1 FLMAYFEINIMP
13 LSFNSKC
20 ITFSEWI
27 ALFTLCLAPLIA
39 HVASGAPAISY
50 LTDRRLKWY
59 DHICIYNPTSII
71 WRYAA
76 ITDRRIRAINWSRQ
90 DFAASNAIFWTSN
103 GWDGS
108 EHMASATAQYCLR
121 YPETTHA
128 RPLSLT
134 TLKTV
139 ITTLQGISALM
150 ILIGAIT
157 GSSMLPDRVGFGVD
171 TIFFPLAIL
180 GLLRL
185 SAAAWLTEDYVYQ
198 DYGQRADSMWEM
210 ASQSSSRPVDK
221 DSEINAHESRTG
233 RDPLLVSRFQSA
245 GFRSPESSWGSRIFR
260 FIFLGILWAVWVL
273 AVFCIVPSIGGG
285 VAYYTTTSFLLS
297 LYYFMFTTVTAA
309 IYTLFFF
316 RGKTTNTILPCIS
329 STWYRL
335 YTILFT
341 GLMIGLVVIA
351 SIETSKTVDGSY
363 SSWEPMENLG
373 CLGSSDWWFI
383 GPSSQIMGFASR
395 KESDEKWLTHDQKSV
410 PVVRVNGTNSS
421 APEEFWLYNFT
432 GYCVGQTY

>member
-1 FLMAYFEINIMP
+1 FLMAYFEINITP
-13 LSFNSKC
+13 LRFNSKC
-20 ITFSEWI
+20 ITFPEWI

-39 HVASGAPAISY
+39 HVASGAPPISY
-50 LTDRRLKWY
+50 LTDRRLRWY

-76 ITDRRIRAINWSRQ
+76 ITDRRIRAMNWSRQ

-108 EHMASATAQYCLR
+108 EQMTSATAQYCLR

-139 ITTLQGISALM
+139 ITTLQGVSALM
-150 ILIGAIT
+150 ILIGAIS
-157 GSSMLPDRVGFGVD
+157 GSSMLSGRVGFGVD

-185 SAAAWLTEDYVYQ
+185 CAAAWLTDDYVYQ
-198 DYGQRADSMWEM
+198 DYGQRTNSTWEM
-210 ASQSSSRPVDK
+210 TSQSSQRLVDK
-221 DSEINAHESRTG
+221 DDEINVHESRTG
-233 RDPLLVSRFQSA
+233 LDPLLVSRFQSA
-245 GFRSPESSWGSRIFR
+245 GFRSPGSSWGSRIFR
-260 FIFLGILWAVWVL
+260 FFFLGILWGVWVL
-273 AVFCIVPSIGGG
+273 AVFCIAPSIRGG
-285 VAYYTTTSFLLS
+285 VTTYTTTSFLLS
-297 LYYFMFTTVTAA
+297 LYYFLFATVTAA
-309 IYTLFFF
+309 TFTLFFF

-341 GLMIGLVVIA
+341 GLMIGLIVIA
-351 SIETSKTVDGSY
+351 SIETNKTVDGSY
-363 SSWEPMENLG
+363 SSWEPMEDLG
-373 CLGSSDWWFI
+373 CLDPVNWWLL
-383 GPSSQIMGFASR
+383 GPSSPIMGFASR
-395 KESDEKWLTHDQKSV
+395 KELDEKWLRQDQKSL
-410 PVVRVNGTNSS
+410 PVASMNGTNSS
-421 APEEFWLYNFT
+421 ASEKFWLYNFT
-432 GYCVGQTY
+432 GYCVELMY

>member
-1 FLMAYFEINIMP
+1 M
-13 LSFNSKC
+13 
-20 ITFSEWI
+20 
-27 ALFTLCLAPLIA
+27 
-39 HVASGAPAISY
+39 ASGAPPISY

-108 EHMASATAQYCLR
+108 EHMASVSAPYCLR

-128 RPLSLT
+128 RLLSLT
-134 TLKTV
+134 TVKTV
-139 ITTLQGISALM
+139 ITTLQGVSALM
-150 ILIGAIT
+150 LLIGAIT
-157 GSSMLPDRVGFGVD
+157 GSSMLAGHVGFGVD
-171 TIFFPLAIL
+171 TIFFPLTIL

-185 SAAAWLTEDYVYQ
+185 CAAAWLTEDYVYQ
-198 DYGQRADSMWEM
+198 DYGQRTNSTWEM
-210 ASQSSSRPVDK
+210 TSQSSQRPVDK
-221 DSEINAHESRTG
+221 DREINVHESRTG
-233 RDPLLVSRFQSA
+233 LDPLLVSRFQSA
-245 GFRSPESSWGSRIFR
+245 GFRSPKSSWGSRIFR
-260 FIFLGILWAVWVL
+260 FFFLSMLWGIWVL

-285 VAYYTTTSFLLS
+285 VTYYTTTSFLLS
-297 LYYFMFTTVTAA
+297 LYYLIFATVTAA

-351 SIETSKTVDGSY
+351 SIETNKTVEGNY

-373 CLGSSDWWFI
+373 CLGPDDWWLL
-383 GPSSQIMGFASR
+383 GPSSWMIGLVYRRKLDEEWFPQDQARLPVAS
-395 KESDEKWLTHDQKSV
+395 
-410 PVVRVNGTNSS
+410 VNGTNSS
-421 APEEFWLYNFT
+421 TPETFWVHNFT
-432 GYCVGQTY
+432 GYCVGSLAGL